1 MLTNSI
7 NQFIQNSVS
16 AGHINRFSFPMKNSD
31 SKKLYACSC
40 SSSCGSNYSR
50 NGSCACS
57 TSCGSNYSR

>member
-7 NQFIQNSVS
+7 NQFIRNNIS
-16 AGHINRFSFPMKNSD
+16 AGHINRFSFPAPVNSE
-31 SKKLYACSC
+31 KLYACSC